1 MTKTTFF
8 HPVYP
13 TQGIFLKLN
22 SSDNPVAYGRA
33 KNAKSDL
40 TNLINAALTESQT
53 GGAKG
58 ASPFPGTAVEAY
70 GGGTHGQA
78 GGSHAGASSS
88 RFIFLKDKVGKG
100 NYSLI
105 TGAPGG
111 AAAGGKGR
119 TLYLK
124 SYNKDLTNL
133 NREAAAVGDIPRVHL
148 SRAEHESSQAFSPL
162 PPFLSFNN
170 NTPSLRTG
178 MFTFEF

>member
-1 MTKTTFF
+1 M
-8 HPVYP
+8 
-13 TQGIFLKLN
+13 KLN

-53 GGAKG
+53 APKG
-58 ASPFPGTAVEAY
+58 ASPHPGTAVSWSAAQH
-70 GGGTHGQA
+70 GATHGAQNGAQA
-78 GGSHAGASSS
+78 GAQHGASSS
-88 RFIFLKDKVGKG
+88 RFLFLEDKVGKG
-100 NYSLI
+100 GYSLI
-105 TGAPGG
+105 TGGP
-111 AAAGGKGR
+111 GGKGR
-119 TLYLK
+119 VLNLK

-148 SRAEHESSQAFSPL
+148 SRAEHESGQAFSPL

-178 MFTFEF
+178 MFNFVF

>member
-1 MTKTTFF
+1 MDPKEEAAVIFF
-8 HPVYP
+8 SCLVYP

-53 GGAKG
+53 TAKG
-58 ASPFPGTAVEAY
+58 VSPGTVVD
-70 GGGTHGQA
+70 GGR
-78 GGSHAGASSS
+78 SNGAASS

-100 NYSLI
+100 GYSLI
-105 TGAPGG
+105 SSGG
-111 AAAGGKGR
+111 GPGGKGR
-119 TLYLK
+119 AIYLK
-124 SYNKDLTNL
+124 SYNKDLGNL

-148 SRAEHESSQAFSPL
+148 SRAEHESGQAFSPL

-178 MFTFEF
+178 MFNFVF